1 MPRITVDNVEY
12 VPASEQSAPPTVG
25 VAITTHNRPDVLA
38 QTVAAFRQLSPNIAL
53 AIVDDG
59 SRKPVTSPHGS
70 VMRNERAQGIAAAKN
85 RCLIALLNAGVE
97 HLFLFDDDTKPACE
111 NWWQPYAEHREP
123 HLQHSWL
130 TFTDGRAVSKMQSVY
145 RGADLW
151 AYTWSMGCMLYAH
164 RSVVQR
170 VGGFRTEFGVAM
182 HEHIEWSTRIHN
194 AGLTSF
200 IHQDVPNSE
209 RLIDAADRGK
219 QVQSSIQVADRQ
231 AQLARNDRILAS
243 MRDDDTYAPLGYRD
257 VVLTCLFTSQPDPQR
272 GKRMTPDPRLADAL
286 LASLTHESIV
296 LCDFA
301 TDRTNFERVKT
312 CESPYLQR
320 WISYRQWLIAHPE
333 VRYVWCVDATD
344 VECLR
349 DPFLDMQP
357 GVLYTGWENTI
368 VGCPWMLDHHG
379 ASRPWIEANRNEP
392 LLNAGVVGAD
402 RDTMLTF
409 ISRLLRVWTE
419 AKLGG
424 GHDQA
429 GDMAYFN
436 RAAYSMS
443 PVFGPQITTLFKAEE
458 RNAWSLWKHK

>member
-1 MPRITVDNVEY
+1 MPRITVDGVEY
-12 VPASEQSAPPTVG
+12 MPASENFTKPSIG

-38 QTVAAFRQLSPNIAL
+38 QTVAAFERFAPNIPL

-59 SRKPVTSPHGS
+59 SRKPVTSSHGW
-70 VMRNERAQGIAAAKN
+70 VVRNERAQGIAAAKS
-85 RCLIALLNAGVE
+85 RCLIELLNAGVE
-97 HLFLFDDDTKPACE
+97 HLFLFDDDTRPACE
-111 NWWQPYAEHREP
+111 NWWKPYVEHPEP

-130 TFTDGRAVSKMQSVY
+130 TFADGRPVDKMQSVY
-145 RGADLW
+145 RSADLW
-151 AYTWSMGCMLYAH
+151 AYTWSMGCMLYVH
-164 RSVVQR
+164 RSAVDR

-209 RLIDAADRGK
+209 RLIDAGDRSK
-219 QVQSSIQVADRQ
+219 RVQSSIQIADRQ
-231 AQLARNDRILAS
+231 AQLVRNDRILS
-243 MRDDDTYAPLGYRD
+243 SLRDDDSHVPLGYRD

-272 GKRMTPDPRLADAL
+272 GKRMTPDPAL
-286 LASLTHESIV
+286 SDGLLKSLTHESVV

-301 TDRTNFERVKT
+301 TDRSNFERVKT

-349 DPFLDMQP
+349 DPFIDMQP
-357 GVLYTGWENTI
+357 GVLYCGWENTVI
-368 VGCPWMLDHHG
+368 GCSWMLDNHA
-379 ASRPWIEANRNEP
+379 ASRPWIEANRSEP

-409 ISRLLRVWTE
+409 ISRLLRVWAE
-419 AKLGG
+419 AKLNGS
-424 GHDQA
+424 HDKA